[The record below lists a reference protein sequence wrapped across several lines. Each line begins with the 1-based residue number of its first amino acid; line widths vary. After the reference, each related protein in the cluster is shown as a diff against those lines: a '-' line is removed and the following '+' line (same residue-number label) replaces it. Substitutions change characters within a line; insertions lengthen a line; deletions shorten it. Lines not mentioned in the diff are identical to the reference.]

1 MPNHITNRL
10 TIKAKNPA
18 RLQEVLDGIKGEP
31 NGENDEHLIDF
42 NRIAPIPEELKG
54 TSSPTRIITQDEYD
68 EQEKRIANGDIP
80 EIQKLYGVSRSL
92 TQALSNQYKKDF
104 GYDNWYDWQ
113 INNWGTKWNAYSIRK
128 ISENIIEFDT
138 AWSTPVDVM
147 EKLSKKFSD
156 VEFQIEYADED
167 FGYNVGRYNLLNGED
182 VDSYIPEGNS
192 EEALM
197 MALDISG
204 NDYYLSSDFFND
216 RDDEEFNNFE
226 NNIIKLIHEKGRL
239 DDDYPAPVL
248 LKLKELAL
256 ADEQFERI
264 IEIDKLLSKVEI
276 TE

>member
-42 NRIAPIPEELKG
+42 NRIAPILEELKG

-138 AWSTPVDVM
+138 AWSTPVDAM
-147 EKLSKKFSD
+147 ERLSEKFPD

-167 FGYNVGRYNLLNGED
+167 FGHNVGRYNLLNGED

-226 NNIIKLIHEKGRL
+226 NNIIKLIHERGRL
-239 DDDYPAPVL
+239 EEYPVPVL